1 MRGDLN
7 LDEAFQAFT
16 ERVLSLAVVPE
27 NDEHKAPTV
36 AGKGYHD
43 SGSGG
48 GDDSLDPTSG
58 AAGVTKKERRGAPA
72 AAKRTVVVDS
82 AEKDKPSGAL
92 PSARGSVAHGGDNE
106 DATPRSRESGDIS
119 ISSVDGKDVPAE
131 KGPMFSVGHV
141 AAITQFVARG
151 FYRNFALYRMCFEEE
166 PRFCSESRHVQV
178 ETPLPP
184 PPLYEAAPVLA

>member
-1 MRGDLN
+1 MQGDLN

-27 NDEHKAPTV
+27 NDEHKAPAV
-36 AGKGYHD
+36 AGKGCHD

-48 GDDSLDPTSG
+48 GDDSLDPNGGT
-58 AAGVTKKERRGAPA
+58 AGVIKKERKGIPA
-72 AAKRTVVVDS
+72 AAKRTVIVDS

-92 PSARGSVAHGGDNE
+92 TSARGSVAHGGNNE
-106 DATPRSRESGDIS
+106 DASPRSREDGDTS
-119 ISSVDGKDVPAE
+119 IGSADGKDVPAE
-131 KGPMFSVGHV
+131 KGPVFSVGNV

-166 PRFCSESRHVQV
+166 PRFCRESRHVQV

-184 PPLYEAAPVLA
+184 PPLHEAESVLS